1 MLTVEHDRKNNTM
14 KVVSDKTVE
23 HLDFEAANDFFV
35 DVADVVQKIEE
46 LELERFADEYGFA
59 ERAWRE

>member
-35 DVADVVQKIEE
+35 DVADVVQEIEE
-46 LELERFADEYGFA
+46 LELKRDADEYGDMY
-59 ERAWRE
+59 RLRRE